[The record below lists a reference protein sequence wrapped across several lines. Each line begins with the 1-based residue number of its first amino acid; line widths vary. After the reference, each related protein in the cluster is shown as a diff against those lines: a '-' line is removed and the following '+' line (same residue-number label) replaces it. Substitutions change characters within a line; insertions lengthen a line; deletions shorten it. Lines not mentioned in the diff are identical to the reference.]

1 MHRRQQVRHES
12 TKVTGGCLCGSVRYE
27 AEVYLHNGYI
37 CHCTICQR
45 STGQPAEITVLVKA
59 GTLRYLKDE
68 PKYYA
73 SSDDGK
79 RGFCGHCGSRIVWQ
93 ASRWKDD
100 WLTNITVGTLDRP
113 DEARVTRHIY
123 TDTQLS
129 WYRVCEELPKLTESD
144 AGRLIELLR
153 DELRPELPRRLGNEG
168 EL

>member
-1 MHRRQQVRHES
+1 MRHES

-79 RGFCGHCGSRIVWQ
+79 RGFSGHCGSRIVWQ

-100 WLTNITVGTLDRP
+100 WLTTLTGGTLDRP